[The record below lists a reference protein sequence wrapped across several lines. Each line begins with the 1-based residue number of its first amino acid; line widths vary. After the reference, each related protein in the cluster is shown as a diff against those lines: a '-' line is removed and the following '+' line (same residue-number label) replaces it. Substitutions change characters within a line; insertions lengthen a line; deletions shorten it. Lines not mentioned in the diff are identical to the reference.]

1 MTKQYLRKIELS
13 VSGIAD
19 AYDLSDLHVEFQ
31 VNNAIV
37 GTPKWATLRIW
48 NLGPDKATQI
58 IREFTGVTL
67 AVGYADLDAQR
78 IIAGEIAQ
86 VAYGRENAVDTY
98 LDLMVQDADRALL
111 WGTISKSLDIGWT
124 DDQVLDAVL
133 AEWGKGPSPI
143 TLGHKPAFKG
153 QPAGDAIVLHGALFD
168 VMEELAHRQDC
179 NWFVEDQQLYVV
191 PKAEVMA
198 DDGAPVLT
206 PESGLLGTPVLTY
219 QGIQGR
225 CLMNPAIKV
234 GRTVRLRNADI
245 TQLALKSSI
254 IGITDPASIVPTLN
268 NPIETYGTYKVLAV
282 THEGN
287 SRENQWETRF
297 VCCDVDNT
305 AFTGGPGLV
314 SVPSGGA
321 L

>member
-1 MTKQYLRKIELS
+1 MSKQYLRKVELS

-31 VNNAIV
+31 INNAIV
-37 GTPKWATLRIW
+37 GTPKWGTIRIW

-58 IREFTGVTL
+58 IREFTAVTL
-67 AVGYADLDAQR
+67 AVGYGDLDTQR
-78 IIAGEIAQ
+78 IMLGEIAQ

-111 WGTISKSLDIGWT
+111 WGVLKKSIKKNWT
-124 DDQVLDAVL
+124 DKQVLDAILDAWSIGDSSVIL
-133 AEWGKGPSPI
+133 GRSPD
-143 TLGHKPAFKG
+143 LSQPVYPDGFAFHG
-153 QPAGDAIVLHGALFD
+153 TAFDA
-168 VMEELAHRQDC
+168 MEELAHRQDC
-179 NWFVEDQQLYVV
+179 NWFVEDGQLYIVKRGDV
-191 PKAEVMA
+191 LAGA
-198 DDGAPVLT
+198 DAPVLT

-234 GRTVRLRNADI
+234 GRTIQLRNADI
-245 TQLALKSSI
+245 TQLALKSPI
-254 IGITDPASIVPTLN
+254 IGVTDPGSIVPTIN
-268 NPIETYGTYKVLAV
+268 SPIDTFGTYKVLAV

-297 VCCDVDNT
+297 ICCDVDNT
-305 AFTGGPGLV
+305 AISGGPGLV

>member
-1 MTKQYLRKIELS
+1 MTKQYLRKVELS

-31 VNNAIV
+31 INNAIV
-37 GTPKWATLRIW
+37 GTPKWGTIRIW

-67 AVGYADLDAQR
+67 AVGYADLDTQR
-78 IIAGEIAQ
+78 IMAGEIAQ

-111 WGTISKSLDIGWT
+111 WGVLKASFKPGWT
-124 DDQVLDAVL
+124 DEQVLNAIL
-133 AEWGKGPSPI
+133 SAWSNSSGSI
-143 TLGHKPAFKG
+143 TIGNAPDLSKPAYQDGYSFMG
-153 QPAGDAIVLHGALFD
+153 PAFDA
-168 VMEELAHRQDC
+168 MEELANRQDC
-179 NWFVEDQQLYVV
+179 NWFVEDQQLYLV
-191 PKAEVMA
+191 PKASVLAGE
-198 DDGAPVLT
+198 GAPLLT
-206 PESGLLGTPVLTY
+206 PSSGLLGTPVLTY

-234 GRTVRLRNADI
+234 GRTIQLRNADI
-245 TQLALKSSI
+245 TQLALKSPI
-254 IGITDPASIVPTLN
+254 IGVTDPGAIVPTIN
-268 NPIETYGTYKVLAV
+268 NPIESYGTYKVLAV

-305 AFTGGPGLV
+305 AFSGGPGLV